1 MLPSPVNTPHR
12 TAALKWLSAAPS
24 PQASTAAVKCAFRV
38 RFRCPTAY
46 TPPVKPMEPPPLH
59 PPINRVIAQP
69 PRLEVRAT
77 DDPMLPARE
86 LRDRPIRW
94 VLSGL
99 TAHVAVKS
107 DRSPVRPPRRGSVAA
122 YVDSR
127 ADAAA

>member
-1 MLPSPVNTPHR
+1 MPHR

-24 PQASTAAVKCAFRV
+24 PQASNGGREVRV
-38 RFRCPTAY
+38 PGEVQVSDRVHV
-46 TPPVKPMEPPPLH
+46 PVKPVEPPPLH
-59 PPINRVIAQP
+59 PPINRAIAQP
-69 PRLEVRAT
+69 HRVELRAT

-86 LRDRPIRW
+86 LRDRRIRW

-99 TAHVAVKS
+99 TAHIAVKS
-107 DRSPVRPPRRGSVAA
+107 DRSLVGPPRRGSVAA